1 MVLANILMSPEAQAR
16 KQDLEVWG
24 DATVLDIAKLSPAQR
39 RAFDAL
45 PKHPALLPPEA
56 LGPTL
61 LEPHPSWMTRI
72 EAEWQRRFSG

>member
-1 MVLANILMSPEAQAR
+1 MRRFVEDGLTVRGDKTTAYAN
-16 KQDLEVWG
+16 VV
-24 DATVLDIAKLSPAQR
+24 TVLDIAKLSPAQR